1 MIRSTMSSLR
11 RGVQRS
17 AAAIGGGL
25 RSLLHGRNLDL
36 ALIEQLESTLVAS
49 DVGVVVARELVEA
62 VREQF
67 RAGTATTG
75 RDAVS
80 IVKQRLKQRLSGDDL
95 KIARAASGPTVILV
109 VGVNGS
115 GKTTSV
121 AKIAHVLQNENRSV
135 LLAAADTFRAG
146 AVAQLATWA
155 QRLGVD
161 IVKGSEGADPAA
173 VAFDAANAA
182 LARGADTLVVDT
194 AGRLHTQDGLMRELG
209 KIRSVLGKRIP
220 GAPHETLL
228 VLDATTGQS
237 ALAQA
242 RVFQDA
248 AQITGVFL
256 AKLDGTA
263 RGGSVLAIREA
274 FGVPVKLVGLGE
286 TPEDVQSF
294 DPDSFVDA
302 LFDGW
307 EEQ

>member
-121 AKIAHVLQNENRSV
+121 AKIAHVLQNENR
-135 LLAAADTFRAG
+135 DGRP
-146 AVAQLATWA
+146 
-155 QRLGVD
+155 LG
-161 IVKGSEGADPAA
+161 E
-173 VAFDAANAA
+173 
-182 LARGADTLVVDT
+182 R
-194 AGRLHTQDGLMRELG
+194 R
-209 KIRSVLGKRIP
+209 GKRRS
-220 GAPHETLL
+220 AARRKETSTRSARADRGLQRR
-228 VLDATTGQS
+228 VRIRRGDATSPDRPTRLRQRRRRPG
-237 ALAQA
+237 LPA
-242 RVFQDA
+242 RPN
-248 AQITGVFL
+248 
-256 AKLDGTA
+256 
-263 RGGSVLAIREA
+263 R
-274 FGVPVKLVGLGE
+274 
-286 TPEDVQSF
+286 
-294 DPDSFVDA
+294 DSR
-302 LFDGW
+302 
-307 EEQ
+307 